1 MHDFHPPI
9 SASGLF
15 WTVRVPE
22 ACCTFAA
29 DGSSASV
36 DVRDLSIIDQPA
48 FPDRAGTVA
57 GTLSHMRVTWTATSR
72 AARIADA
79 GKHFAFEGH
88 EATAHMEFAVTIP
101 STGFAFASGP
111 LATSGARFAIVGS
124 ESNGQ
129 YVASVMPDL
138 VGLTE
143 TQALAL
149 LGNASRTKVT
159 TEVLGHESLGNA
171 FRHDLTTSVVTATE
185 PSAGSMVGVDRPIVL
200 RVR

>member
-1 MHDFHPPI
+1 M
-9 SASGLF
+9 
-15 WTVRVPE
+15 RVPE

-36 DVRDLSIIDQPA
+36 DVRDLSIVDQPA
-48 FPDRAGTVA
+48 FPDRTGTA
-57 GTLSHMRVTWTATSR
+57 PGTLSHMRVTWTATAR
-72 AARIADA
+72 VERIANA

-88 EATAHMEFAVTIP
+88 EATSQMEFAVTIP
-101 STGFAFASGP
+101 STGFVFTSDP
-111 LATSGARFAIVGS
+111 IATSSARFSIVGS

-129 YVASVMPDL
+129 YLASVMPDL

-159 TEVLGHESLGNA
+159 TQVLGHESLGNA
-171 FRHDLTTSVVTATE
+171 FRHDLTKSIVIATE
-185 PSAGSMVGVDRPIVL
+185 PPAGSMVGIDRPIVL
-200 RVR
+200 HVR